1 MFANLTTDVRYA
13 LRGLL
18 ARPGFTVVVV
28 LTLALGIGANAGIF
42 SIFHQILLRPLPV
55 VAPQRLVLLSAP
67 GPKQGNTSTGNEGR
81 DEQVFSWPMW
91 RDLQASPEAQAML
104 TGIAA
109 HRSFGASLAMG
120 GQARGGDS
128 VMVSGEFFSMLGVR
142 PVLGRLFTP
151 EDSDIPGEDRVVV
164 LGHAYWQNDLGGD
177 PDVVGKLLAVNGERL
192 QIVGVAPPGFN
203 GVGRGRTPLV
213 YVPIS
218 LAELAEPG
226 RDPGFDNRRN
236 HWTYLFARLRDG
248 IDAEQATA
256 AVNAPFQRLV
266 REVEAPL
273 QSGVSEAWMQRFL
286 DKRLQLLPGDRG
298 QSNMLAEARQ
308 PLRLLMAVTSLV
320 LLVACVNVANLLL
333 ARGATRSGEL
343 AVRSA
348 LGASGLRIARKVLA
362 EALALAM
369 LGGLAGLFVAWIT
382 LNGVI
387 ALSPASEM
395 GMLSA
400 ELNAA
405 TVAYSLGI
413 ALITALLFGA
423 MPAWQAWRAAP
434 IEAIRGQSGRGT
446 GGRAAARFRAG
457 LATTQIAFSM
467 ALLVVAGLLIQS
479 LANISR
485 LDMGMQVEQVAT
497 FRISPERSGYDLERT
512 RALYAALEERLA
524 AMPGV
529 TAAAAS
535 VVPLLTDSNWDSN
548 ISVQGFDAGP
558 DTDTNAWINIV
569 GPDFPRTLSI
579 PLLVGRDFATGDDQG
594 RPRVAIVNQ
603 AFARKFQMGD
613 DVIGKR
619 MALGTGGELDI
630 EIVGLVADAKYSQ
643 VKDEIPPQ
651 FYLPWRQASFGT
663 GSIGFYLRTDGQVE
677 SLLAAIPRVVAE
689 LDPNLP
695 VSQIASLPMVVS
707 ENVFVDRLIGTLASA
722 FATLA
727 TILAAV
733 GLYGVLSFT
742 LAQRT
747 REMGLR
753 LALGAAPMALR
764 KLVFA
769 SVARMGLVGCALGL
783 LAALALGNLAQ
794 ALLFG
799 VGAFEPLVTLGA
811 VGALALV
818 VALAGWLPA
827 RRAAR
832 TDPITALRYE

>member
-1 MFANLTTDVRYA
+1 MFANLIADVRYA

-18 ARPGFTVVVV
+18 SRPGFTMVVV

-55 VAPQRLVLLSAP
+55 PQPDELVLLSEP

-91 RDLQASPEAQAML
+91 RDLQATPEAQAMF

-109 HRSFGASLAMG
+109 HRSFGASLALD
-120 GQARGGDS
+120 GQTRGGDS
-128 VMVSGEFFSMLGVR
+128 AMVSGEYFTVLGVQ
-142 PVLGRLFTP
+142 PFLGRLFTP
-151 EDSDIPGEDRVVV
+151 DDADVPGEDRVVV
-164 LGHAYWQNDLGGD
+164 LGHAYWQNELGGD
-177 PDVVGKLLAVNGERL
+177 QAAIGKLLTVNGERL
-192 QIVGVAPPGFN
+192 EIIGVAPPGFD

-218 LAELAEPG
+218 MARLAEPG
-226 RDPGFDNRRN
+226 RDPGFENRRN
-236 HWTYLFARLRDG
+236 HWIYLFARLREG
-248 IDAEQATA
+248 MTSEQASVA
-256 AVNAPFQRLV
+256 LNGPFQRLV

-273 QSGVSEAWMQRFL
+273 QTGVSEAWMQRFM
-286 DKRLQLLPGDRG
+286 DKSLRLLPGDRG
-298 QSNMLAEARQ
+298 QSIMLIAARQ
-308 PLRLLMAVTSLV
+308 PLTLLMAVTLLV

-333 ARGATRSGEL
+333 ARGASRSGEL
-343 AVRSA
+343 AMRSA
-348 LGASGLRIARKVLA
+348 LGASGVRIVVQVLSEAMVLA
-362 EALALAM
+362 LF
-369 LGGLAGLFVAWIT
+369 GGVAGLFVAWLT
-382 LNGVI
+382 LKGII

-395 GMLSA
+395 GFLSA
-400 ELNAA
+400 QLNAA
-405 TVAYSLGI
+405 TVAYSLVI
-413 ALITALLFGA
+413 ALFTALLFGV

-434 IEAIRGQSGRGT
+434 IEAIRGQSGRGIS
-446 GGRAAARFRAG
+446 GRAATGFRNG
-457 LATTQIAFSM
+457 LATVQIAFSM

-485 LDMGMQVEQVAT
+485 LDLGMQVERVAT

-529 TAAAAS
+529 VSASAS

-548 ISVQGFDAGP
+548 MSVQGFDAGA
-558 DTDTNAWINIV
+558 DTDTNAKFNIV
-569 GPDFPRTLSI
+569 GPGFNRALSI
-579 PLLVGRDFATGDDQG
+579 PMLAGRDFSTADDQG

-603 AFARKFQMGD
+603 AFARKFAMGD
-613 DVIGKR
+613 DVVGKR

-651 FYLPWRQASFGT
+651 FFLPWRQRPSGI
-663 GSIGFYLRTDGQVE
+663 GSIGFYLRTGGDVE
-677 SLLAAIPRVVAE
+677 PVLAAIPRVVAE

-695 VSQIASLPMVVS
+695 VSQIAALPMVVQ
-707 ENVFVDRLIGTLASA
+707 ENVFVDRLIGTLAAA
-722 FATLA
+722 FAMLA
-727 TILAAV
+727 TVLAAI

-747 REMGLR
+747 RELGLR
-753 LALGAAPMALR
+753 LALGAAPAALR

-769 SVARMGLVGCALGL
+769 TVARMALSGAALGL
-783 LAALALGNLAQ
+783 IAALALGSMAQ

-799 VGAFEPLVTLGA
+799 VGAFEPLVMLGA
-811 VGALALV
+811 TLALASV
-818 VALAGWLPA
+818 VVLAGWLPA

-832 TDPITALRYE
+832 TDPMIALRDQ